1 MAVSSTFQVLYLG
14 QLALIDSVQGDETA
28 ENAGAILGTYY
39 DSNDPAYDHTYEL
52 TADRL
57 TEDANDTYDVD
68 NGGGYDRFRIN
79 GTGPYNFDAV
89 AEYSITLTYIDGT
102 TATIT
107 AYVFQDTTSHTF
119 IAPETSDNPDQ
130 QALTDKPIQ
139 SLSLNSVTRYTGDN
153 GGDMHAYRENQSF
166 AGPVDGTAGADSMGV
181 GYVDA
186 DGDVITHDSDVIISG
201 AGNDTVDGGGGSDL
215 IEAGDGD
222 DVIYGG
228 DGNDTIFYGYG
239 NDTIYGGAGD
249 DLIDDQDGVQL
260 NGFNLIYAG
269 EGNDTVY
276 SGSVS
281 ETIHG
286 EGGDDLIFGEGG
298 DDSILG
304 GDGNDEL
311 RGGDG
316 NDTIAGEAG
325 SDLLAGDGG
334 NDTLLGGDD
343 NDTLWGGDGDD
354 YLAGENGNDWLIG
367 EAGNDT
373 LIGGAGNDGLYGGL
387 GNDSM
392 IGGDG
397 DDTFYYVV
405 GEGMDTI
412 ADFGFGNTG
421 SITDGISTNND
432 FIDLSSY
439 YDAMNELRAD
449 FLDDGILNQS
459 NAADYSNNTQFQP
472 GDGIVFQGASTSDFT
487 TDTTGVVCFTTGT
500 RIRTP
505 DGDRPIEELQVG
517 DLVETVDG
525 GPQPIKWIGTSHYD
539 EAALI
544 ENPKLRPIVVS
555 ARVFGAER
563 DLVVSRQHAF
573 LLPEED
579 LLARAIQ
586 LVKMNVA
593 GVRIAHGRKRVTYHH
608 IMFEKHE
615 LIYSEGIATESM
627 YPGPQALRALC
638 PEAMES
644 LLRVFPEFK
653 GIETRECAEAAYGP
667 TAREMIDMSNW
678 RAEAAA

>member
-1 MAVSSTFQVLYLG
+1 MSTTFQVMYLG

-28 ENAGAILGTYY
+28 ENAGAILGSYY
-39 DSNDPAYDHTYEL
+39 NSTDPAYDHTYQL

-57 TEDANDTYDVD
+57 SEDANDTYDVD
-68 NGGGYDRFRIN
+68 NGGGHDRFFVN
-79 GTGPYNFDAV
+79 GTGPYDFDAV
-89 AEYSITLTYIDGT
+89 AEYQITLTYIDGT
-102 TATIT
+102 TANIT
-107 AYVFQDTTSHTF
+107 AYVFQDTTGHTF
-119 IAPETSDNPDQ
+119 IAPETTYNADQ
-130 QALTDKPIQ
+130 AALTDKPIQ
-139 SLSLNSVTRYTGDN
+139 SVSLNSVTSYTGDKD
-153 GGDMHAYRENQSF
+153 GDMIASRVNEPY
-166 AGPVDGTAGADSMGV
+166 AGPVDGTNGNDSMGV
-181 GYVDA
+181 GYTDAQGHAITEDA
-186 DGDVITHDSDVIISG
+186 DVIYGYDG
-201 AGNDTVDGGGGSDL
+201 ADTIDGGGGSDL
-215 IEAGDGD
+215 IESGAGT
-222 DVIYGG
+222 DVVYGGAGNDTIYYGTGNDTIYGG
-228 DGNDTIFYGYG
+228 DGND
-239 NDTIYGGAGD
+239 
-249 DLIDDQDGVQL
+249 LIDDEDGVRYTGS
-260 NGFNLIYAG
+260 NEIHGG

-276 SGSVS
+276 SGDGS
-281 ETIHG
+281 ETIY
-286 EGGDDLIFGEGG
+286 GDGG
-298 DDSILG
+298 DDSLS
-304 GDGNDEL
+304 
-311 RGGDG
+311 
-316 NDTIAGEAG
+316 GE
-325 SDLLAGDGG
+325 GG
-334 NDTLLGGDD
+334 NDTLFGGTG
-343 NDTLWGGDGDD
+343 NDALWGGSGDD
-354 YLAGENGNDWLIG
+354 YLAGEDGNDWLIG
-367 EAGNDT
+367 ESGNDT
-373 LIGGAGNDGLYGGL
+373 LIGGAGNDSLYGGT

-392 IGGDG
+392 LGGDG
-397 DDTFYYVV
+397 DDTFYYFA
-405 GEGMDTI
+405 GDGLDTI

-421 SITDGISTNND
+421 STTDGISTNND

-472 GDGIVFQGASTSDFT
+472 GDGIVFQGATTSDFT
-487 TDTTGVVCFTTGT
+487 TDSTGVVCFTTGT
-500 RIRTP
+500 QIRTP
-505 DGDRPIEELQVG
+505 DGDRPIEELKVG

-573 LLPEED
+573 LLPKED

-644 LLRVFPEFK
+644 LLRVFPKFK

>member
-1 MAVSSTFQVLYLG
+1 MSTTFQVMYLG

-28 ENAGAILGTYY
+28 ENAGAILGSYY
-39 DSNDPAYDHTYEL
+39 NSTDPAYDHTYQL

-57 TEDANDTYDVD
+57 SEDADDTYDVD
-68 NGGGYDRFRIN
+68 NGGGHDRFFVN
-79 GTGPYNFDAV
+79 GTGPYDFDAV
-89 AEYSITLTYIDGT
+89 AEYQITLTYIDGT
-102 TATIT
+102 TANIT
-107 AYVFQDTTSHTF
+107 AYVFQDTTGHTF
-119 IAPETSDNPDQ
+119 IAPETTYNADQ
-130 QALTDKPIQ
+130 AALTDKPIQ
-139 SLSLNSVTRYTGDN
+139 SVSLNSVTSYTGDKD
-153 GGDMHAYRENQSF
+153 GDMIASRVNEPY
-166 AGPVDGTAGADSMGV
+166 AGPVDGTNGNDSMGV
-181 GYVDA
+181 GYTDAQGHAITEDA
-186 DGDVITHDSDVIISG
+186 DVIYGYDG
-201 AGNDTVDGGGGSDL
+201 ADTIDGGGGSDL
-215 IEAGDGD
+215 IESGAGSDVVYGGAGNDTIYYGTGD
-222 DVIYGG
+222 DTIYGG
-228 DGNDTIFYGYG
+228 DGND
-239 NDTIYGGAGD
+239 
-249 DLIDDQDGVQL
+249 LIDDEDLVRHTGS
-260 NGFNLIYAG
+260 NEIHGG

-276 SGSVS
+276 SGDGS
-281 ETIHG
+281 ETIYG
-286 EGGDDLIFGEGG
+286 DGGDDNLSGE
-298 DDSILG
+298 
-304 GDGNDEL
+304 
-311 RGGDG
+311 
-316 NDTIAGEAG
+316 
-325 SDLLAGDGG
+325 GG
-334 NDTLLGGDD
+334 NDTLFGGTG
-343 NDTLWGGDGDD
+343 NDVLWGGSGDD
-354 YLAGENGNDWLIG
+354 YLAGEDGNDWLVG

-373 LIGGAGNDGLYGGL
+373 LIGGAGNDSLYGGT

-392 IGGDG
+392 LGGDG
-397 DDTFYYVV
+397 DDTFYYFA
-405 GEGMDTI
+405 GDGLDTI

-421 SITDGISTNND
+421 STTDGISTNND

-472 GDGIVFQGASTSDFT
+472 GDGIVFQGATTSDFT
-487 TDTTGVVCFTTGT
+487 TDSTGVVCFTTGT
-500 RIRTP
+500 QIRTP
-505 DGDRPIEELQVG
+505 DGDRPIEELKVG
-517 DLVETVDG
+517 DLVETLDG

-573 LLPEED
+573 LLPKED

-667 TAREMIDMSNW
+667 TARDMIDMSNW

>member
-1 MAVSSTFQVLYLG
+1 MYLG
-14 QLALIDSVQGDETA
+14 QLALIDSDQGDETA
-28 ENAGAILGTYY
+28 ENAGAILGSYY
-39 DSNDPAYDHTYEL
+39 NSTDPAYDHTYQL

-57 TEDANDTYDVD
+57 SEDADDTYDVD
-68 NGGGYDRFRIN
+68 NGGGHDRFFVN
-79 GTGPYNFDAV
+79 GTGPYDFDAV
-89 AEYSITLTYIDGT
+89 AEYQITLTYIDGT
-102 TATIT
+102 TANIT
-107 AYVFQDTTSHTF
+107 AYVFQDTTGHTF
-119 IAPETSDNPDQ
+119 IAPETTYNADQ
-130 QALTDKPIQ
+130 AALTDKPIQ
-139 SLSLNSVTRYTGDN
+139 SVSLNSVTSYTGDKD
-153 GGDMHAYRENQSF
+153 GDMIASRVNEPY
-166 AGPVDGTAGADSMGV
+166 AGPVDGTNGNDSMGV
-181 GYVDA
+181 GYTDAQGHAITEDA
-186 DGDVITHDSDVIISG
+186 DVIYGYDG
-201 AGNDTVDGGGGSDL
+201 ADTIDGGGGSDL
-215 IEAGDGD
+215 IESGAGTDVVYGGAGNDTIYYGTGD
-222 DVIYGG
+222 DTIYGG
-228 DGNDTIFYGYG
+228 DGND
-239 NDTIYGGAGD
+239 
-249 DLIDDQDGVQL
+249 LIDDEDLVRYTGS
-260 NGFNLIYAG
+260 NEIHGG

-276 SGSVS
+276 SGDGS
-281 ETIHG
+281 ETIY
-286 EGGDDLIFGEGG
+286 GDGG
-298 DDSILG
+298 DDSLS
-304 GDGNDEL
+304 
-311 RGGDG
+311 
-316 NDTIAGEAG
+316 GE
-325 SDLLAGDGG
+325 GG
-334 NDTLLGGDD
+334 NDTLFGGTG
-343 NDTLWGGDGDD
+343 NDVLWGGSGDD
-354 YLAGENGNDWLIG
+354 YLAGEDGNDWLIG
-367 EAGNDT
+367 ESGNDT
-373 LIGGAGNDGLYGGL
+373 LIGGAGNDSLYGGT

-392 IGGDG
+392 LGGDG
-397 DDTFYYVV
+397 DDTFYYFA
-405 GEGMDTI
+405 GDGLDTI

-421 SITDGISTNND
+421 STTDGSSTNND

-472 GDGIVFQGASTSDFT
+472 GDGIVFQGATTSDFT
-487 TDTTGVVCFTTGT
+487 TDSTGVVCFTTGSQ
-500 RIRTP
+500 IRTP
-505 DGDRPIEELQVG
+505 DGDRPIEELKVG
-517 DLVETVDG
+517 DLVETLDG

>member
-1 MAVSSTFQVLYLG
+1 MSTTFQVMYLG

-28 ENAGAILGTYY
+28 ENAGAILGSYY
-39 DSNDPAYDHTYEL
+39 NSTDPAYDHTYQL

-57 TEDANDTYDVD
+57 SEDADDTYDVD
-68 NGGGYDRFRIN
+68 NGGGHDRFFVN
-79 GTGPYNFDAV
+79 GTGPYDFDAV
-89 AEYSITLTYIDGT
+89 AEYQITLTYIDGT
-102 TATIT
+102 TANIT
-107 AYVFQDTTSHTF
+107 AYVFQDTTGHTF
-119 IAPETSDNPDQ
+119 IAPETTYNADQ
-130 QALTDKPIQ
+130 AALTDKPIQ
-139 SLSLNSVTRYTGDN
+139 SVSLNSVTSYTGDKD
-153 GGDMHAYRENQSF
+153 GDMIASRVNEPY
-166 AGPVDGTAGADSMGV
+166 AGPVDGTNGNDSMGV
-181 GYVDA
+181 GYTDAQGHAITEDA
-186 DGDVITHDSDVIISG
+186 DVIYGYDG
-201 AGNDTVDGGGGSDL
+201 ADTIDGGGGSDL
-215 IEAGDGD
+215 IESGAGS
-222 DVIYGG
+222 DVVYGGAGNDTIYYGTGNDTIYGG
-228 DGNDTIFYGYG
+228 DGND
-239 NDTIYGGAGD
+239 
-249 DLIDDQDGVQL
+249 LIDDEDGVRYTGS
-260 NGFNLIYAG
+260 NEIHGG

-276 SGSVS
+276 SGDGS
-281 ETIHG
+281 ETIYG
-286 EGGDDLIFGEGG
+286 DGGDDNLFGE
-298 DDSILG
+298 
-304 GDGNDEL
+304 
-311 RGGDG
+311 
-316 NDTIAGEAG
+316 
-325 SDLLAGDGG
+325 GG
-334 NDTLLGGDD
+334 NDTLFGGTG
-343 NDTLWGGDGDD
+343 NDVLWGGSGDD
-354 YLAGENGNDWLIG
+354 YLAGEDGNDWLVG

-373 LIGGAGNDGLYGGL
+373 LIGGAGNDSLYGGT

-392 IGGDG
+392 LGGDG
-397 DDTFYYVV
+397 DDTFYYFA
-405 GEGMDTI
+405 GDGLDTI

-421 SITDGISTNND
+421 STTDGISTNND

-472 GDGIVFQGASTSDFT
+472 GDGIVFQGATTSDFT
-487 TDTTGVVCFTTGT
+487 TDSTGVVCFTTGT
-500 RIRTP
+500 QIRTP
-505 DGDRPIEELQVG
+505 DGDRPIEELKVG
-517 DLVETVDG
+517 DLVETLDG

-563 DLVVSRQHAF
+563 DLIVSRQHAF
-573 LLPEED
+573 LLPKED

-593 GVRIAHGRKRVTYHH
+593 GVHIAHGRKRVTYHH

-653 GIETRECAEAAYGP
+653 GIETREGAEAAYGP

>member
-1 MAVSSTFQVLYLG
+1 MSTTFQVMYLG

-28 ENAGAILGTYY
+28 ENAGAILGSYY
-39 DSNDPAYDHTYEL
+39 NSTDPAYDHTYQL

-57 TEDANDTYDVD
+57 SEDADDTYDVD
-68 NGGGYDRFRIN
+68 NGGGHDRFFVN
-79 GTGPYNFDAV
+79 GTGPYDFDAV
-89 AEYSITLTYIDGT
+89 AEYQITLTYIDGT
-102 TATIT
+102 TANIT
-107 AYVFQDTTSHTF
+107 AYVFQDTTGHTF
-119 IAPETSDNPDQ
+119 IAPETTYNADQ
-130 QALTDKPIQ
+130 AALTDKPIQ
-139 SLSLNSVTRYTGDN
+139 SVSLNSVTSYTGDKD
-153 GGDMHAYRENQSF
+153 GDMIASRVNEPY
-166 AGPVDGTAGADSMGV
+166 AGPVDGTNGNDSMGV
-181 GYVDA
+181 GYTDAQGHAITEDA
-186 DGDVITHDSDVIISG
+186 DVIYGYDG
-201 AGNDTVDGGGGSDL
+201 ADTIDGGGGSDL
-215 IEAGDGD
+215 IESGAGSDVVYGGAGNDTIYYGTGD
-222 DVIYGG
+222 DTIYGG
-228 DGNDTIFYGYG
+228 DGND
-239 NDTIYGGAGD
+239 
-249 DLIDDQDGVQL
+249 LIDDEDLVRHTGS
-260 NGFNLIYAG
+260 NEIHGG

-276 SGSVS
+276 SGDGS
-281 ETIHG
+281 ETIYG
-286 EGGDDLIFGEGG
+286 DGGDDNLSGE
-298 DDSILG
+298 
-304 GDGNDEL
+304 
-311 RGGDG
+311 
-316 NDTIAGEAG
+316 
-325 SDLLAGDGG
+325 GG
-334 NDTLLGGDD
+334 NDTLFGGTG
-343 NDTLWGGDGDD
+343 NDVLWGGSGDD
-354 YLAGENGNDWLIG
+354 YLAGEDGNDWLIG

-373 LIGGAGNDGLYGGL
+373 LIGGAGNDSLYGGT

-392 IGGDG
+392 LGGDG
-397 DDTFYYVV
+397 DDTFYYFA
-405 GEGMDTI
+405 GDGLDTI

-421 SITDGISTNND
+421 STTDGISTNND

-472 GDGIVFQGASTSDFT
+472 GEGIVFQGATTSDFT
-487 TDTTGVVCFTTGT
+487 TDSTGVVCFTTGT
-500 RIRTP
+500 QIRTP
-505 DGDRPIEELQVG
+505 DGDRPIEELKVG
-517 DLVETVDG
+517 DVVETVDG

-573 LLPEED
+573 LLPKED

>member
-1 MAVSSTFQVLYLG
+1 MSTTFQVMYLG

-28 ENAGAILGTYY
+28 ENAGAILGSYY
-39 DSNDPAYDHTYEL
+39 NSTDPAYDHTYQL

-57 TEDANDTYDVD
+57 SEDANDTYDVD
-68 NGGGYDRFRIN
+68 NGGGHDSFFVN
-79 GTGPYNFDAV
+79 GTGPYDFDAV
-89 AEYSITLTYIDGT
+89 AEYQITLTYIDGT
-102 TATIT
+102 TANIT
-107 AYVFQDTTSHTF
+107 AYVFQDTTGHTF
-119 IAPETSDNPDQ
+119 IAPETTYNADQ
-130 QALTDKPIQ
+130 AALTDKPIQ
-139 SLSLNSVTRYTGDN
+139 SVSLNSVTSYTGDKD
-153 GGDMHAYRENQSF
+153 GDMIASRVNEPY
-166 AGPVDGTAGADSMGV
+166 AGPVDGTNGNDSMGV
-181 GYVDA
+181 GYTDAQGHAITEDA
-186 DGDVITHDSDVIISG
+186 DVIYGYDG
-201 AGNDTVDGGGGSDL
+201 ADTIDGGGGSDL
-215 IEAGDGD
+215 IESGAGTDVVYGGAGNDTIYYGTGD
-222 DVIYGG
+222 DTIYGG
-228 DGNDTIFYGYG
+228 DGND
-239 NDTIYGGAGD
+239 
-249 DLIDDQDGVQL
+249 LIDDEDGVRYTGS
-260 NGFNLIYAG
+260 NEIHGG

-276 SGSVS
+276 SGDGS
-281 ETIHG
+281 ETIYG
-286 EGGDDLIFGEGG
+286 DGGDDNLFGE
-298 DDSILG
+298 
-304 GDGNDEL
+304 
-311 RGGDG
+311 
-316 NDTIAGEAG
+316 
-325 SDLLAGDGG
+325 GG
-334 NDTLLGGDD
+334 NDTLFGGTG
-343 NDTLWGGDGDD
+343 NDVLWGGSGDD
-354 YLAGENGNDWLIG
+354 YLAGEDGNDWLVG

-373 LIGGAGNDGLYGGL
+373 LIGGAGNDSLYGGT

-392 IGGDG
+392 LGGDG
-397 DDTFYYVV
+397 DDTFYYFA
-405 GEGMDTI
+405 GDGLDTI

-421 SITDGISTNND
+421 STTDGISTNND

-472 GDGIVFQGASTSDFT
+472 GDGIVFQGATTSDFT
-487 TDTTGVVCFTTGT
+487 TDSTGVVCFTTGT
-500 RIRTP
+500 QIRTP
-505 DGDRPIEELQVG
+505 DGDRPIEELKVG
-517 DLVETVDG
+517 DVVETLDG

-573 LLPEED
+573 LLPKED

-667 TAREMIDMSNW
+667 TARDMIDMSNW